1 MLKFLLLHYHGSSPN
16 ITLNKRF
23 GGGETQYFSSPY
35 VDKPPFP
42 PASVVIDFAVEQ

>member
-16 ITLNKRF
+16 ITLKKPL
-23 GGGETQYFSSPY
+23 GEEKTQYFSSPY

-42 PASVVIDFAVEQ
+42 PESVVIDFAVEQ